1 MTTMEKNSIKPELF
15 ERFIANESNAAEL
28 NQLFQY
34 FEVADELELKNL
46 IAAEIE
52 IGAEDF
58 DALGNQQRLDAV
70 HAKLTEHLFE
80 KKKSKV
86 LTLVRTGSLLK
97 IAASLLLISLFGL
110 LAYRLLNPG
119 HQITPGTTIATLSV
133 NGKKTKLGVGHDT
146 TIYQKNGIQVSTKA
160 DGTIVYMAVN
170 ADSATASRLNT
181 LETPKGG
188 EYKVTL
194 GDGSIVMLNAGSKL
208 TFPTDFRGTERK
220 VFVEGEAFF
229 KVAKNAAKPFI
240 VAIAGS
246 EIKVLGTQFN
256 VSSYPEDRETTATL
270 LEGSIQ
276 FSNAGRKVIL
286 KPNQQVSAGYSKL
299 EVRNVSADDF
309 AAWTKG
315 EFLFNDVPLNV
326 VMQKLGRW
334 YKVEVDLAAM
344 PQKNLYIKIS
354 RKADIDEVLENISKA
369 TGYQFEIESNKI
381 VLEK

>member
-34 FEVADELELKNL
+34 FQVADELELKNL
-46 IAAEIE
+46 IAAEIVSE
-52 IGAEDF
+52 IEDF
-58 DALGNQQRLDAV
+58 DETGNQKRLDAV
-70 HAKLTEHLFE
+70 HAKLTKHLFE
-80 KKKSKV
+80 KKSKA

-97 IAASLLLISLFGL
+97 IAASLLVISLFGF
-110 LAYRLLNPG
+110 LAYTLLNSG
-119 HQITPGTTIATLSV
+119 HQIIPGTAIATLSFD
-133 NGKKTKLGVGHDT
+133 GKKIKLGVGNDT
-146 TIYQKNGIQVSTKA
+146 TIYQQNGIRVSKKA
-160 DGTIVYMAVN
+160 DGTIIYMAVN
-170 ADSATASRLNT
+170 ADSATASTLNS

-188 EYKVTL
+188 EYRITL
-194 GDGSIVMLNAGSKL
+194 GDGSTVMLNAGSKL
-208 TFPTDFRGTERK
+208 TFPTDFRGAERK
-220 VFVEGEAFF
+220 VTVEGEAFF
-229 KVAKNAAKPFI
+229 RVTKNAAKPF
-240 VAIAGS
+240 VVSIAGS

-256 VSSYPEDRETTATL
+256 VSSYPEDVATTATL

-276 FSNAGRKVIL
+276 FSNSGREVIL

-299 EVRNVSADDF
+299 DVRNVSADDF

-334 YKVEVDLAAM
+334 YNVDVDLAAM

-354 RKADIDEVLENISKA
+354 RKADINEVLEYISKA
-369 TGYQFEIESNKI
+369 TGYQFEIEANKI